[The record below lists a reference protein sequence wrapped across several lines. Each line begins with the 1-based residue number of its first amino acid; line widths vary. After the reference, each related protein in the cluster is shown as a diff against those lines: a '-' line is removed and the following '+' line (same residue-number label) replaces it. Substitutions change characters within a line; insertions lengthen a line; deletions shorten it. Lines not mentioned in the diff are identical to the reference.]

1 MQSKLLTADKWEEL
15 TADRNAQITE
25 KDVIGMRA
33 TYHFVYDGK
42 FEKLTV
48 TYSKKDDELEIR
60 GR

>member
-1 MQSKLLTADKWEEL
+1 MQSKLLTADKWEDL
-15 TADRNAQITE
+15 TVNGNSSITE
-25 KDVIGMRA
+25 SDVIGMRA